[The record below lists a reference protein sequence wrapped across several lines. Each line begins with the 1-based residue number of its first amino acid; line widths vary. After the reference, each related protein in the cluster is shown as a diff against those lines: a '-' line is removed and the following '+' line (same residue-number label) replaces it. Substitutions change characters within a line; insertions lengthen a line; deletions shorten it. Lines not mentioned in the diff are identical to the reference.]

1 MNLCCRKYSSLELP
15 PVEEDLGN
23 EKPLSWPSH
32 QQWWWWPTGGV
43 NGRQMVGFQSN
54 HATKTFTL
62 PDWYRWACLWQI
74 PTVTKWIGFRVSL
87 DVCVCVD
94 QMGAWRSSIWSPI
107 FGKSLWPSPALLL
120 ALCTVKAGTCPL
132 KFLKTIETIP
142 DKRAALLSTQ
152 EKVWRS
158 ISEYWSSV
166 ASLLLS
172 TSHIDHLLLS
182 TSPTLKPRGALFS
195 ITPCVK
201 YSIWSPDKRTSYIAL
216 QLLQKSYLFLYA
228 NYPNWT
234 LRSRYYSDAV
244 DCVRVV
250 FQNEKIYGV
259 KPKKAQTLILD
270 ECKLPNWALRSRSY
284 SDEAGSQRDN
294 IAFALW
300 CKIIYTGP
308 AGRESCGGYYITSRY
323 DDL

>member
-1 MNLCCRKYSSLELP
+1 MDLGMRRWAPAVKRRSGARIMNLCCRKYSSLELP

-74 PTVTKWIGFRVSL
+74 PTVTKWIWFTVSQ
-87 DVCVCVD
+87 DVCVCGPNGCLEEFHLIAD
-94 QMGAWRSSIWSPI
+94 
-107 FGKSLWPSPALLL
+107 LWQVTLTIPALLL

-142 DKRAALLSTQ
+142 DKRAALPNTQ

-201 YSIWSPDKRTSYIAL
+201 HSNWERAL
-216 QLLQKSYLFLYA
+216 ISA
-228 NYPNWT
+228 PHT
-234 LRSRYYSDAV
+234 
-244 DCVRVV
+244 
-250 FQNEKIYGV
+250 
-259 KPKKAQTLILD
+259 
-270 ECKLPNWALRSRSY
+270 
-284 SDEAGSQRDN
+284 
-294 IAFALW
+294 
-300 CKIIYTGP
+300 
-308 AGRESCGGYYITSRY
+308 
-323 DDL
+323 

>member
-62 PDWYRWACLWQI
+62 PDWHRWACLWQI

-87 DVCVCVD
+87 DVFVCVWTKWVPWGVPSD
-94 QMGAWRSSIWSPI
+94 RRSLASHFDHPPLCYWHSVL
-107 FGKSLWPSPALLL
+107 SRQALVLSNSSRQL
-120 ALCTVKAGTCPL
+120 RQSQTKG
-132 KFLKTIETIP
+132 
-142 DKRAALLSTQ
+142 AALPNTQ

-201 YSIWSPDKRTSYIAL
+201 HSIWSPDKRTSYIVRNYYKNL
-216 QLLQKSYLFLYA
+216 SFLVCKLHY
-228 NYPNWT
+228 
-234 LRSRYYSDAV
+234 
-244 DCVRVV
+244 
-250 FQNEKIYGV
+250 FQNIILMGLIV
-259 KPKKAQTLILD
+259 WGLFFRSKKYM
-270 ECKLPNWALRSRSY
+270 E
-284 SDEAGSQRDN
+284 
-294 IAFALW
+294 
-300 CKIIYTGP
+300 
-308 AGRESCGGYYITSRY
+308 
-323 DDL
+323 